1 MNEIIINN
9 KIESVLIQ
17 GDLSSLNAEERLNYY
32 KKVCDSL
39 GLNPLTKPFEYIVL
53 NGKLTLYARKDC
65 TEQLRK
71 IYGVSI
77 LDIETTFAGDLY
89 IVKVKARDK
98 SGKRDVAS
106 GVVQVSNLAGEKLA
120 NALMKC
126 ETKAKRRVTLSICGL
141 AFLDESE
148 IENVYDKMT
157 VAENEIFEKK
167 LEIANQNNE
176 IDLKE
181 EKELAE
187 FAGSFNLRKSIE
199 DAYLNKKAFVYDLSK
214 VLQDKKKEV
223 FQIIIDNKMVLKSA
237 EKLALSLE
245 PVDELEYLL
254 IFVPEL

>member
-1 MNEIIINN
+1 MNELK

-17 GDLSSLNAEERLNYY
+17 GDLRALNPEERLNYY
-32 KKVCDSL
+32 KKVCESL
-39 GLNPLTKPFEYIVL
+39 GLNPLTKPFEYIIL
-53 NGKLTLYARKDC
+53 NGRLTLYARKDC

-77 LDIETTFAGDLY
+77 LDIETTFTGDLY
-89 IVKVKARDK
+89 IVKVKAQDK

-106 GVVQVSNLAGEKLA
+106 GVVQVTNLAGEKLA

-141 AFLDESE
+141 GLLDESE
-148 IENVYDKMT
+148 IENIHDKMT
-157 VAENEIFEKK
+157 LEEKEQFDK
-167 LEIANQNNE
+167 NNE

-187 FAGSFNLRKSIE
+187 KAESFNLKKSIE
-199 DAYLNKKAFVYDLSK
+199 LAYENKKAFVYDLSK

-223 FQIIIDNKMVLKSA
+223 FQIIIDNQMVLKSA